1 MTTEQGIKTLL
12 DAMKGF
18 HGKFKKMYGQV
29 ALRLD
34 EDSYL
39 MSGGNKLLS
48 AIQAE
53 DLSICDINSGDL
65 GIIFRKRDD
74 INAFIFGCSSDTV
87 DVSNEVDA
95 LPVALE
101 DMAQL
106 SGSTVPIATDTT
118 PGSLLVSLRN
128 SNVCLIKG
136 TGAVAISKNAKGAVA
151 SLHILQ
157 KSCEAYAHGKML
169 GGLKPLD
176 ENMATWFKETYH
188 NSYLETNDE
197 SHVNYVGYNEDRF
210 NLRTQLVEFGTQLI
224 KDDLAYG
231 NGGNLSVRS
240 TVDENHMLITPSSMD
255 YFEIGPEDTVLVDL
269 DTLEY
274 GDQRVPST
282 DAELHAEMYRKLPGC
297 NAIIHTH
304 SNACSV
310 FAACEAGFAMTD
322 PSLQQLIGDVKN
334 VPYTPEDQELTM
346 SNILATLSET
356 HAAILPHHGAIF
368 YGPSLDLVYEIAK
381 AVEMMARNLLQYDAK
396 SVDDNEEA

>member
-34 EDSYL
+34 EDRYISTA
-39 MSGGNKLLS
+39 SNALLS
-48 AIQAE
+48 AIHAE
-53 DLSICDINSGDL
+53 DLLICDINSGDL
-65 GIIFRKRDD
+65 GMIFRQRED

-87 DVSNEVDA
+87 EVSNEVDV

-106 SGSTVPIATDTT
+106 SGSGIPVASDATPDA
-118 PGSLLVSLRN
+118 LLAALKDS
-128 SNVCLIKG
+128 SVCLIKG
-136 TGAVAISKNAKGAVA
+136 IGAVAISKNAKGAVA
-151 SLHILQ
+151 SAHILQ
-157 KSCEAYAHGKML
+157 KSCEAYTHGKML
-169 GGLKPLD
+169 GGLNPLD
-176 ENMATWFKETYH
+176 ENIAAWFQETFRS
-188 NSYLETNDE
+188 NYLDTNDE
-197 SHVNYVGYNEDRF
+197 SHVNYVGFNEDRF
-210 NLRTQLVEFGTQLI
+210 NLRAQLVDYGKQLI
-224 KDDLAYG
+224 RDDLAYG
-231 NGGNLSVRS
+231 KGGNLSIRS
-240 TVDENHMLITPSSMD
+240 SVDENHMLISPSSMD

-282 DAELHAEMYRKLPGC
+282 DAELHAEMYRNLPGC

-304 SNACSV
+304 SNACGV

-322 PSLQQLIGDVKN
+322 PNLQQIIGDIKV

-346 SNILATLSET
+346 SNTLATLNET

-368 YGPSLDLVYEIAK
+368 YGPSLDIVYEIAK
-381 AVEMMARNLLQYDAK
+381 AVEMMARNLLKYDSK
-396 SVDDNEEA
+396 IESDEE

>member
-34 EDSYL
+34 DDAYL
-39 MSGGNKLLS
+39 TSGGNTLLS

-65 GIIFRKRDD
+65 GAIFRKRED
-74 INAFIFGCSSDTV
+74 INVFIFGCSPDTV
-87 DVSNEVDA
+87 EVSNEVNA

-106 SGSTVPIATDTT
+106 AGSSVPVASDAT
-118 PGSLLVSLRN
+118 PGTLLVSLRN
-128 SNVCLIKG
+128 SSVCLIKG
-136 TGAVAISKNAKGAVA
+136 TGAVAVSKNAKVAVA
-151 SLHILQ
+151 SIHILQ
-157 KSCEAYAHGKML
+157 KSCEAYTHGKML

-176 ENMATWFKETYH
+176 ENLAAWFQETFRS
-188 NSYLETNDE
+188 NYLDTNEE
-197 SHVNYVGYNEDRF
+197 SHVNYVGFNEDRF
-210 NLRTQLVEFGTQLI
+210 KLRAQLVDYGKQLI
-224 KDDLAYG
+224 KDALAYG
-231 NGGNLSVRS
+231 KSGNLSIRS
-240 TVDENHMLITPSSMD
+240 TVDENHMLISPSSMD

-269 DTLEY
+269 NTLEY
-274 GDQRVPST
+274 GDQRVPSS
-282 DAELHAEMYRKLPGC
+282 DVELHAEMYRKLPGC

-304 SNACSV
+304 SNACGV
-310 FAACEAGFAMTD
+310 FAACEAGFTMTD
-322 PSLQQLIGDVKN
+322 PNLQQIIGDIKV

-346 SNILATLSET
+346 NNIIATLGET

-368 YGPSLDLVYEIAK
+368 YGPSLDIVYEIAK
-381 AVEMMARNLLQYDAK
+381 AVEMMARNLLQYDVK
-396 SVDDNEEA
+396 PVDETEEA

>member
-39 MSGGNKLLS
+39 TSGSNILLS
-48 AIQAE
+48 AIKE
-53 DLSICDINSGDL
+53 DDLSICDINSGDL
-65 GIIFRKRDD
+65 GIIFRKRAD
-74 INAFIFGCSSDTV
+74 INAFIFGCSPDTV
-87 DVSNEVDA
+87 EVSNEVNA

-106 SGSTVPIATDTT
+106 SGSTVPIAADTT

-128 SNVCLIKG
+128 SDLCLIKG
-136 TGAVAISKNAKGAVA
+136 VGAVAISKNIKGAVA
-151 SLHILQ
+151 SIHILQ
-157 KSCEAYAHGKML
+157 KSCEAYVHGKMI

-176 ENMATWFKETYH
+176 ENQAAWFQETFH
-188 NSYLETNDE
+188 SNYLDTNEE
-197 SHVNYVGYNEDRF
+197 SHVNYVGFNEDRF
-210 NLRTQLVEFGTQLI
+210 KLRAQLVDYGKQLI
-224 KDDLAYG
+224 MDDLAYG
-231 NGGNLSVRS
+231 KGGNLSIRS
-240 TVDENHMLITPSSMD
+240 SVDNNHMLISPSSMD
-255 YFEIGPEDTVLVDL
+255 YFEIGPEDIVLVDL

-274 GDQRVPST
+274 GDQRIPST
-282 DAELHAEMYRKLPGC
+282 DAELHAEMYRNLPGC

-304 SNACSV
+304 SNACGV

-322 PSLQQLIGDVKN
+322 PNLQQIIGDIKV
-334 VPYTPEDQELTM
+334 VPYTPEDQELTRT
-346 SNILATLSET
+346 NILATLRET

-368 YGPSLDLVYEIAK
+368 YGPSLELVYEIAK
-381 AVEMMARNLLQYDAK
+381 SVEMMARNLLKYDTK
-396 SVDDNEEA
+396 IENEEE